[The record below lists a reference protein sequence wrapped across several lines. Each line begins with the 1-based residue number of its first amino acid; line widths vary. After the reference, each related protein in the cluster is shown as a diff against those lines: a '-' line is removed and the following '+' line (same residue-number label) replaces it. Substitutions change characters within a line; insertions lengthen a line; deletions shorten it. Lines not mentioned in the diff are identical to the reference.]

1 MEARHL
7 VEKESAAV
15 GLLEIALAGGD
26 RTRERALL
34 MAEKFRVDCSL
45 RNCSAVHGNVLLMLT
60 CAELVDNLGE
70 ELLARTALSGDK
82 HGEVNRSHPDG
93 TRYGGE
99 QGRGVANYAE
109 ALLGL

>member
-1 MEARHL
+1 
-7 VEKESAAV
+7 
-15 GLLEIALAGGD
+15 
-26 RTRERALL
+26 
-34 MAEKFRVDCSL
+34 
-45 RNCSAVHGNVLLMLT
+45 MLT